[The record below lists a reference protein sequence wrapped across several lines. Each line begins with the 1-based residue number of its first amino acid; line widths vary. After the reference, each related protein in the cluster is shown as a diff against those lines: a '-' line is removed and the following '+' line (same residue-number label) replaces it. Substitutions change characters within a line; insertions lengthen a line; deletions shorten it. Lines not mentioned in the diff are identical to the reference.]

1 MREYIP
7 YVEIPTV
14 GLSTRMHCIY

>member
-7 YVEIPTV
+7 YVEIPTA